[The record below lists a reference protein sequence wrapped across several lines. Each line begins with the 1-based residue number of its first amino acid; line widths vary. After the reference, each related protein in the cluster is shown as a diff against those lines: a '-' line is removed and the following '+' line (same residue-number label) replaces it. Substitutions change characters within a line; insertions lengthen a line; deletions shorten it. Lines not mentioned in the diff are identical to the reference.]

1 MIRPAS
7 MMNDRIDRAPG
18 FFTFLRSPRI
28 TPGVLLACVV
38 WAWALSCHAADGEP
52 DAPPDIVIHAGAVLA
67 EPGKPA
73 LGPQTIV
80 VRNHR
85 IVSITPG
92 FAPVATGTT
101 ARLVDLSH
109 AFVMPGLIDLHMHLA
124 IGMDEGD
131 AVATSPSRL
140 ALYAAGYA
148 KRLLDA
154 GVTTLRD
161 VGDNT
166 GVVFAVRDAIAD
178 GQITGP
184 RIYAAGRIVS
194 RTGGHGAERPGP
206 ADIPFVPATCDGPE
220 SCRHVVRENI
230 EQGSDW
236 IKLTVSGSGRETTGQ
251 ADAAPIMFPSEVEG
265 AIAAARQAAR
275 PVAVHAHSTAAIN
288 LALREGAK
296 TIEHGTYFDAT
307 SVRLFKQHQA
317 YLVPTA
323 FVADFVASK
332 LSMFA
337 HGTDGMEDAD
347 LKAWTEAALAGPGR
361 AWRAGIPL
369 GLGTDSGPSFAP
381 DATAREVG
389 LYVASGVPVAE
400 AIRAA
405 TTTNAEILGLSGRL
419 GRIAPG
425 YLADLIAVTGDPIA
439 DVTRLRNV
447 SFVMKDGIVDRLD
460 PIAADAQD
468 TSHGR

>member
-1 MIRPAS
+1 MP
-7 MMNDRIDRAPG
+7 NGRIDCAPA
-18 FFTFLRSPRI
+18 FFTFMSGLRI
-28 TPGVLLACVV
+28 GPGVLLACLCWT
-38 WAWALSCHAADGEP
+38 WAMPCRAADSEP
-52 DAPPDIVIHAGAVLA
+52 DAPPDIVIHAGAVLTD
-67 EPGKPA
+67 PGKPA
-73 LGPQTIV
+73 LGPQTIL

-85 IVSITPG
+85 IVSVIPG
-92 FAPVATGTT
+92 FTPVAAGTT
-101 ARLVDLSH
+101 ARLLDLSH

-124 IGMDEGD
+124 IGMDED
-131 AVATSPSRL
+131 AAVATSPSRL
-140 ALYAAGYA
+140 ALYVAGYA

-154 GVTTLRD
+154 GVTTVRD

-178 GQITGP
+178 GQVTGP
-184 RIYAAGRIVS
+184 RIFAAGRIVS
-194 RTGGHGAERPGP
+194 RTGGHGATRPGP

-251 ADAAPIMFPSEVEG
+251 ASAAPIMFPDEVEA

-275 PVAVHAHSTAAIN
+275 PVAVHAHGTAAIN
-288 LALREGAK
+288 LALEAGAK

-307 SVRLFKQHQA
+307 SVRLFKQHHA

-323 FVADFVASK
+323 FIADYVASK

-347 LKAWTEAALAGPGR
+347 LKAWTQAARAGPGR
-361 AWRAGIPL
+361 AWRTGIPL
-369 GLGTDSGPSFAP
+369 GLGTDGGPSFAT

-389 LYVASGVPVAE
+389 LYVQSGVPAAE

-405 TTTNAEILGLSGRL
+405 TQTNAEILGMSGRL

-425 YLADLIAVTGDPIA
+425 YLADLIAVAGDPVA
-439 DVTRLRNV
+439 DVARLRNV
-447 SFVMKDGIVDRLD
+447 AFVMKDGIVERLD
-460 PIAADAQD
+460 PIATDMQEQ
-468 TSHGR
+468 SHGR